1 MAEKKKFIVPLT
13 AFFLVFYFSLPVLTS
28 YSKVLNRPY
37 AGDIT
42 WTWVFAISQIV
53 MTWILCTVYVRKPLF

>member
-42 WTWVFAISQIV
+42 
-53 MTWILCTVYVRKPLF
+53 